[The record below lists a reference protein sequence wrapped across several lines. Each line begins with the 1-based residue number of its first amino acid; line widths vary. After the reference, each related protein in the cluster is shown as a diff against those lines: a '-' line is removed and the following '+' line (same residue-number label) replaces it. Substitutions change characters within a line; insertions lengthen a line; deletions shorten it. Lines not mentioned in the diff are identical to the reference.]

1 MTLLAVLLAA
11 DPSLQG
17 FDWPAFLTGGGGITA
32 ASLALGLIGGVLAPG
47 YIYKAT
53 LRDLAA
59 ARAETVAARKEKD
72 AMVTVMIDELVPL
85 LTRNVDVLKAID
97 AKMEPSTFR
106 LRDQGPS

>member
-1 MTLLAVLLAA
+1 MTLLAALLAA

-17 FDWPAFLTGGGGITA
+17 FDWPAFLSGGGGITA

-59 ARAETVAARKEKD
+59 ARAETATARGEKD
-72 AMVTVMIDELVPL
+72 AMVKVLLEELVPL

-97 AKMEPSTFR
+97 AKMEPPTIR
-106 LRDQGPS
+106 LRDPGP